1 MQKFK
6 FSQNAFLFKPHTD
19 IMNSY
24 EISLIRNIF
33 AMKFLLSNF
42 VGFFFLTKTT
52 WFNKFTT
59 SLR

>member
-24 EISLIRNIF
+24 EISLMWNIF

-42 VGFFFLTKTT
+42 VVVVVVFFFDKDHMV
-52 WFNKFTT
+52 
-59 SLR
+59 

>member
-24 EISLIRNIF
+24 EISLMWNIF
-33 AMKFLLSNF
+33 AIKFLLSNF
-42 VGFFFLTKTT
+42 VGFFFFFFFDKDHMV
-52 WFNKFTT
+52 
-59 SLR
+59 